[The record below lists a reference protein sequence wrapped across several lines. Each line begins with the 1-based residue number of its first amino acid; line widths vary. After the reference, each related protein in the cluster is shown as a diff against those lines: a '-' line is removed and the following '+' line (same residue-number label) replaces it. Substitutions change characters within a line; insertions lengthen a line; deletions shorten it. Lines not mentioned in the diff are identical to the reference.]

1 MLPKSESRTRPTPIH
16 IITTQH
22 HITIT
27 IHIIIRTSVHRS
39 SAYGK
44 DYITSHFAAH
54 KAQRLYDIIKGS
66 RNTTDGR
73 TPRRFPIL
81 RFKRSRFITDCISS
95 GRDRTERAEQKSELG
110 LLFASEYPICTFH
123 QRYFVLQ
130 RTALWRS
137 GIERGATSTEV
148 GALWEV
154 QSYLLRYTHF
164 RLIRLFN
171 SRKSLP
177 ISLPIKHFKPLHSPP
192 L

>member
-1 MLPKSESRTRPTPIH
+1 MTHTHTHHHNTTPYRYSHTHHHLGHQSIGVQPTG
-16 IITTQH
+16 
-22 HITIT
+22 
-27 IHIIIRTSVHRS
+27 R
-39 SAYGK
+39 
-44 DYITSHFAAH
+44 ITSHH
-54 KAQRLYDIIKGS
+54 IS
-66 RNTTDGR
+66 RHIRRSGCTILSRVHATPRTDGR